1 MAKNPSAD
9 LRVYAVWTN
18 KLLNDSR
25 SQWDTAGLT
34 DRRVSHFW
42 DQADVT
48 GDYFANSVTGYDGGT
63 WDAFLAFGPSAQW
76 ADSPSPLLA
85 SGSSVIGRR
94 DQLKRALAR
103 CLLARPLSLL

>member
-1 MAKNPSAD
+1 MAKNPKAD
-9 LRVYAVWTN
+9 LRVYAVWTD

-48 GDYFANSVTGYDGGT
+48 GDYFANSVSGYDGGT
-63 WDAFLAFGPSAQW
+63 WDAFLVFAPSAHW
-76 ADSPSPLLA
+76 AESPQPLVA
-85 SGSSVIGRR
+85 SGSTVIARQ
-94 DQLKRALAR
+94 DQLKQALGPYLGR
-103 CLLARPLSLL
+103 